1 MEPTGT
7 ELLRMAIAIKPSRE
21 ASMKLN

>member
-1 MEPTGT
+1 MEPTAT

>member
-1 MEPTGT
+1 MEPTAT
-7 ELLRMAIAIKPSRE
+7 ELLRFAIAIKPSRE